1 MNTAGWLLMKS
12 VPPLLMDMVKLEM
25 DAKEFEAAN
34 AGEAAD
40 IENAAE
46 MASRLKREN
55 DIGLPV

>member
-1 MNTAGWLLMKS
+1 MKS

-55 DIGLPV
+55 DIGLPL

>member
-1 MNTAGWLLMKS
+1 M
-12 VPPLLMDMVKLEM
+12 E
-25 DAKEFEAAN
+25 AKELEAAN
-34 AGEAAD
+34 AGKAAD